1 MKKIRARLPA
11 VWAAL
16 AMMALWPVFA
26 ADYADKVSDRCAL
39 CHEEAAKQWSES
51 KHAAA
56 MDDTFRS
63 LWEREGKKLECLVC
77 HTTQFDRQTG
87 KYSLE
92 GITCTSCHEDIGA
105 NHPDDKTKS
114 LPVTSQVCQKCHGIT
129 FGEWRIS
136 GHGQKNIR
144 CFDCHKMH
152 SMAQRKDDPDQ
163 MCGTCHTARLESFSH
178 ATHATAGLHCTTC
191 HMPETVGHAM
201 KVRGTGVRGHTFGV
215 GAETCTKCHRD
226 MVHASGETAALQA
239 EVKQLKA
246 SRPELLERK
255 VADLQQ
261 ETTQLSHALQANRR
275 IFGPVVAVAFALGL
289 VIGYAMPHLNRKNR
303 EGK

>member
-1 MKKIRARLPA
+1 M
-11 VWAAL
+11 
-16 AMMALWPVFA
+16 
-26 ADYADKVSDRCAL
+26 SERCAL
-39 CHEEAAKQWSES
+39 CHEEATKQWSES
-51 KHAAA
+51 KHAVA
-56 MDDTFRS
+56 MNDAFRS
-63 LWEREGKKLECLVC
+63 LWEGGGKKMECLVC
-77 HTTQFDRQTG
+77 HTTQFDRHSG
-87 KYSLE
+87 AYSLE
-92 GITCTSCHEDIGA
+92 GVTCTSCHEDIGE

-114 LPVTSQVCQKCHGIT
+114 LPITPQVCQKCHGIT

-152 SMAQRKDDPDQ
+152 SMAQRKDHPDQ

-215 GAETCTKCHRD
+215 GAETCTRCHRD

-239 EVKQLKA
+239 EVRQLKA
-246 SRPELLERK
+246 TRPEMLERT
-255 VADLQQ
+255 VANLQQ